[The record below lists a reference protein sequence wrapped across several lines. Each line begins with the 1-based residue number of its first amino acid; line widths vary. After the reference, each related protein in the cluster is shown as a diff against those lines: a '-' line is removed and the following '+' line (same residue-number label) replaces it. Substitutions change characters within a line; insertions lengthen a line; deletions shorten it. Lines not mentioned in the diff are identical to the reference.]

1 VVRSASTSQFYAD
14 GKSSDELPTD
24 EQAKAK
30 AEDIRKNIAEGADF
44 EEMAAKFSDDPMTS
58 GKGGDLGFVRRVNQD
73 PRVLLTPPMLDA
85 MFALKVG
92 ETSQVIQTPFGFEI
106 FKLEERKSPKV
117 EEVRQEVENSIR
129 QQKYEKLYQEMKAR
143 SGVKIDEAYFGSG
156 AAGGQVQPAQ
166 KN

>member
-1 VVRSASTSQFYAD
+1 MAGPESR
-14 GKSSDELPTD
+14 
-24 EQAKAK
+24 
-30 AEDIRKNIAEGADF
+30 ADF

-117 EEVRQEVENSIR
+117 EEVRQEVDNSIR
-129 QQKYEKLYQEMKAR
+129 QQKYETLYQEMKGR

-156 AAGGQVQPAQ
+156 AAGGPVRPAQ